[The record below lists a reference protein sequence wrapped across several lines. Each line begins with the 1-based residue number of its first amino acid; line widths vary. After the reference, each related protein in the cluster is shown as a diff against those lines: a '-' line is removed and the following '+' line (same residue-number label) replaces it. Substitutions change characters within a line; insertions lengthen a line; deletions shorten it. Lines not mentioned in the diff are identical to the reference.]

1 MSEATPTRPDA
12 GAAPSF
18 LTVGADARAI
28 AVRVTPGRAS
38 PEHPGILWC
47 GGFLSDMRGTK
58 AEALA
63 DWGAAHDRRV
73 VRFDYSGHGESGGA
87 FEEGTI
93 SRWAEDAFAVFDRM
107 TEGPQIVVGSSMGG
121 WIALLLARALAARGE
136 SARLAALVLIA
147 PAPDFTE
154 ELMWK
159 AMPEDVRAALLH
171 DGRWVRPSQYGPG
184 QVITRA
190 LIEDGR
196 QNLVLGAPFAVGC
209 PVRILQGVADP
220 DVPWQHALRLVTCLA
235 EDDVVLSLIKD
246 GDHRLSRPEDIER
259 ILAAVQE
266 VG

>member
-1 MSEATPTRPDA
+1 MTDTPDFLRDGA
-12 GAAPSF
+12 GAPRF
-18 LTVGADARAI
+18 ITVGDDGRAI
-28 AVRVTPGRAS
+28 AVRVTPGAAT
-38 PEHPGILWC
+38 PEAPGVLWC

-58 AEALA
+58 AEELA
-63 DWGAAHDRRV
+63 AWGARSGRQV
-73 VRFDYSGHGESGGA
+73 VRFDYSGHGESAGD
-87 FEEGTI
+87 FERGTI
-93 SRWAEDAFAVFDRM
+93 SRWAEEALAVFDRE
-107 TEGPQIVVGSSMGG
+107 TTGPQIVVGSSMGG

-136 SARLAALVLIA
+136 SARLVALVLIA

-159 AMPEDVRAALLH
+159 AMPEEVRAAILQ

-184 QVITRA
+184 QPITRG

-196 QNLVLGAPFAVGC
+196 RNLVLGAPFAVGC

-235 EDDVVLSLIKD
+235 EDDVVLTLIKD

-259 ILAAVQE
+259 ILAAVEE

>member
-1 MSEATPTRPDA
+1 MSEPAPAGTETGAT
-12 GAAPSF
+12 PSF
-18 LTVGADARAI
+18 LTAGDDARQI
-28 AVRVTPGRAS
+28 ALRVTPGRS
-38 PEHPGILWC
+38 TPTHPGVLWC

-63 DWGAAHDRRV
+63 EWGARTDRCV
-73 VRFDYSGHGESGGA
+73 TRFDYSGHGESSGA
-87 FEEGTI
+87 FEQGTI
-93 SRWAEDAFAVFDRM
+93 SRWAEDAFAVFDRA
-107 TEGPQIVVGSSMGG
+107 TQGPQIVVGSSMGG

-136 SARLAALVLIA
+136 TGRLAALVLIA
-147 PAPDFTE
+147 PAPDFTD

-159 AMPEDVRAALLH
+159 AMPDEVRAAIMAE
-171 DGRWVRPSQYGPG
+171 GRWVRPSQYGSG

-196 QNLVLGAPFAVGC
+196 RNLVLGAPFAVGC

-246 GDHRLSRPEDIER
+246 GDHRLSRPEDLAR
-259 ILAAVQE
+259 ILAAVEE

>member
-1 MSEATPTRPDA
+1 MTETPET
-12 GAAPSF
+12 APRF
-18 LTVGADARAI
+18 IPVGTDARRI
-28 AVRVTPGRAS
+28 AVRVTPGISTAGK
-38 PEHPGILWC
+38 PGVVWC

-63 DWGAAHDRRV
+63 EWGARTGRQV
-73 VRFDYSGHGESGGA
+73 VRFDYSGHGESEGD

-93 SRWAEDAFAVFDRM
+93 SRWAEDALAVFDRE
-107 TEGPQIVVGSSMGG
+107 TSGPQIIVGSSMGG

-136 SARLAALVLIA
+136 AGRLAALVLIA

-159 AMPEDVRAALLH
+159 AMPDDVRATILH
-171 DGRWVRPSQYGPG
+171 AGKWVRPSQYGPG
-184 QVITRA
+184 QPITRA

-196 QNLVLGAPFAVGC
+196 SNLVLGAPFAVGC
-209 PVRILQGVADP
+209 RVRILQGVADP

-235 EDDVVLSLIKD
+235 EDDVVLTLVKD

-259 ILAAVQE
+259 ILAAVEE

>member
-1 MSEATPTRPDA
+1 MSDPTQSHDEPA
-12 GAAPSF
+12 AAPSF
-18 LTVGADARAI
+18 LTVGEDARRI
-28 AVRVTPGRAS
+28 AVRVTPGRAT
-38 PEHPGILWC
+38 PTHPGILWC

-63 DWGAAHDRRV
+63 EWGARHDRRV
-73 VRFDYSGHGESGGA
+73 VRFDYSGHGESGGE
-87 FEEGTI
+87 FEQGTV
-93 SRWAEDAFAVFDRM
+93 SRWAEDALAVFDRV
-107 TEGPQIVVGSSMGG
+107 TEGPQVVVGSSMGG

-136 SARLAALVLIA
+136 SGRLAALVLIA

-159 AMPEDVRAALLH
+159 AMPEEVRATLMQE
-171 DGRWVRPSQYGPG
+171 GRWVRPSQYGPG

-196 QNLVLGAPFAVGC
+196 RNLVLGAPFAVGC

-246 GDHRLSRPEDIER
+246 GDHRLSRPEDLAR
-259 ILAAVQE
+259 ILAAVAE